1 MLFIKSAIVGNK
13 NRLTGSTGHLRS
25 AFQTVIDG
33 FDPDKF
39 RQVNKTTA
47 AVAASAA
54 SNRRPTLD
62 RSFSALGS
70 STEMDVPGAVPTYD
84 RAEQK
89 LIASLEQELGVL

>member
-1 MLFIKSAIVGNK
+1 MY
-13 NRLTGSTGHLRS
+13 LRS

-47 AVAASAA
+47 AVAASAS
-54 SNRRPTLD
+54 SNRPTLD

>member
-1 MLFIKSAIVGNK
+1 M
-13 NRLTGSTGHLRS
+13 
-25 AFQTVIDG
+25 IDG

-39 RQVNKTTA
+39 RQVNNKTTPA
-47 AVAASAA
+47 AATNVS
-54 SNRRPTLD
+54 SNRPNLD

-70 STEMDVPGAVPTYD
+70 SSEMDMPGAVPTYD

>member
-1 MLFIKSAIVGNK
+1 M
-13 NRLTGSTGHLRS
+13 
-25 AFQTVIDG
+25 IDG

-39 RQVNKTTA
+39 RQVNNRTTA
-47 AVAASAA
+47 APAATTANVS
-54 SNRRPTLD
+54 SNRPNLD

-70 STEMDVPGAVPTYD
+70 STEMDMPGAVPTYD